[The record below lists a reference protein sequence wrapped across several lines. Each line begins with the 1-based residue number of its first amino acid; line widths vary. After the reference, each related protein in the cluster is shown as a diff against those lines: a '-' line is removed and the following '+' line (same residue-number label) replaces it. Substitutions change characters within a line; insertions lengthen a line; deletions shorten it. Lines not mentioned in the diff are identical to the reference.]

1 MIKINSVKTS
11 YGFNVEVSFNS
22 SNVQL
27 ICEIKTFIEGLI
39 KEQPEMINAVI
50 YELLPMITE
59 STYNID
65 PDKFRMY
72 SGIVEDML

>member
-1 MIKINSVKTS
+1 MIKIDSIKTS
-11 YGFNVEVSFNS
+11 YGFNVKVSFNS
-22 SNVQL
+22 GNVQL

-50 YELLPMITE
+50 SELMPVIEE
-59 STYNID
+59 STYNMD

-72 SGIVEDML
+72 SEIVEVML